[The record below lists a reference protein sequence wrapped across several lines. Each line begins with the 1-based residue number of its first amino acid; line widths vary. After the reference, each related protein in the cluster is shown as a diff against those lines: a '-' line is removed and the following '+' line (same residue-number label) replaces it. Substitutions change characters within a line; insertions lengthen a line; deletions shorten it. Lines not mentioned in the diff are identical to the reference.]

1 MFTDIKKSEFKIIR
15 ENHHHFVG
23 ILETGK
29 DIFFKADSKEGF
41 NIFFLSFPRMEME
54 EMCRREITTI
64 HVDKVLVHYNRYN
77 DADELVA
84 AGYVIVPYPT
94 FPPVQVENYN
104 FRILDLKSE
113 AEVAIPG
120 IVEKATIRVTGEINT
135 ENTNMCAKVTAESN
149 EKIEISAVGF
159 SLFVETGIYVKNT
172 ETQVN

>member
-1 MFTDIKKSEFKIIR
+1 MFTDIKKSEFKITR
-15 ENHHHFVG
+15 ENRHHFVG
-23 ILETGK
+23 IPETGE
-29 DIFFKADSKEGF
+29 DIFFKADSGEGF
-41 NIFFLSFPRMEME
+41 NIFFLSSPRMEIE
-54 EMCRREITTI
+54 EMCRRGIVTI

-120 IVEKATIRVTGEINT
+120 IVEKATIRVTGEINI
-135 ENTNMCAKVTAESN
+135 ENTNMAVKVTAESN
-149 EKIEISAVGF
+149 EKVEISAVGF
-159 SLFVETGIYVKNT
+159 SLFVETGVYVRDA